1 MSKTDKDLGKKI
13 QEELLHQGIETPI
26 KENSNFE
33 HQYKIDQIK
42 QHHRIIMEL
51 LGLDLKDD
59 SLADTPLR
67 VAKMFVN
74 ELFYGLDYA
83 NFPKCTTVEN
93 KLGNFSAPVKI
104 NKIPVVSVCEHHF
117 QSIIGTCDIEYTP
130 SNNIL
135 GLSKFNRVVDFFS
148 RRPQIQERLTA
159 QIGVALEYILGTNV
173 SVTIKATH
181 NCVRCRGVQQ
191 DGCETE
197 TSYN

>member
-1 MSKTDKDLGKKI
+1 MSKIDKDLGKKI

-26 KENSNFE
+26 ERKSYSEDFKLKHIESNFRE
-33 HQYKIDQIK
+33 
-42 QHHRIIMEL
+42 IMTC

-130 SNNIL
+130 NNSIL

-148 RRPQIQERLTA
+148 RRPQIQERLTV
-159 QIGVALEYILGTNV
+159 QIGVALECILGTDV